1 MGDPD
6 QLIDSFYSAALA
18 EGVDASPGLPLVLLK
33 EAAATGLF
41 TAQP

>member
-6 QLIDSFYSAALA
+6 QLIDTFYSEALG

-33 EAAATGLF
+33 EAAEAGIFGVQT
-41 TAQP
+41 